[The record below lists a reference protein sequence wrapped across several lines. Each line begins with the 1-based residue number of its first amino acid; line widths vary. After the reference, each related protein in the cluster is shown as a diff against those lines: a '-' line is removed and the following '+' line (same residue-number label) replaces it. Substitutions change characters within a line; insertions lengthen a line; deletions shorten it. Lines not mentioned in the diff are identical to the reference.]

1 MNGTIMRH
9 QIEKE
14 HVESERELVDVV
26 EIVYLSLSVCIGT
39 LLNSVA
45 VVRLLRYSKSPSSQA
60 KHHCLVRPLH
70 MNPFAMFKFNLAI
83 TDFAILFIHALGKM
97 VWLLS
102 YRWLFGDFGCRLYQF
117 LSAFVYYSNSNVI
130 VAIGLDR
137 LKVVYSGQMQC
148 VSSCTRRVRIFL
160 LIAWLLAA
168 LCALPQLFFWT
179 NFELGLGWSQC
190 TTIWQIAEY
199 TQTTNLISRVNFT
212 TTISDIQQQKKD
224 HSWSAHAN
232 TQLLYE
238 LLHQVIVFI
247 IPLISLSA
255 SYLLIVV
262 RVLRYSLRPPPNSN
276 LCSFRGLKCAAQWAA
291 DDGQPTDCEG
301 TREGGGQW
309 PKANNR
315 RGRRSAN
322 TRNFLR
328 RLHLLRQS
336 GGEEHLLRPS
346 FSSSSGRTFNKLSTT
361 KNATNRCFGPPQN
374 AAKNKNGKNGICRQC
389 AAPPPSPNLFTSD
402 GQAHDKN
409 NGTECQTRT
418 TTTAFEVQFPL
429 FVEENGTKST
439 DDRRPIIAESANEQL
454 LILLAKKAA
463 TNEAE
468 KGAKSDESGKRNGG
482 MELCNFPQWHRF
494 RPNRRGFS
502 PLFVNTL
509 VPPSA
514 EEAGEHHYV
523 SHRSQE
529 VISSFCASNSSTRPL
544 MPRGVVRPQMLP
556 RAMPGGV
563 GIAAGQHRTMF
574 FAGRQPSAVG
584 EATGASVGAPI
595 SPLWRRQ
602 MRSKVFIR
610 SLLIVAAHCAFWLPY
625 NLLNLLRFT
634 DETLYNELVDRG
646 ALLVE
651 DLIIM
656 NSLINP
662 VLYGYGK

>member
-1 MNGTIMRH
+1 MNGTIIGY
-9 QIEKE
+9 QIEKQR
-14 HVESERELVDVV
+14 VESERELVDVV

-45 VVRLLRYSKSPSSQA
+45 VVRLVRYSKSPSSQA

-117 LSAFVYYSNSNVI
+117 LSAFAYYSNSNVI

-199 TQTTNLISRVNFT
+199 IQTTNLISRVNFT
-212 TTISDIQQQKKD
+212 TTISDIQQQQKED

-276 LCSFRGLKCAAQWAA
+276 LCSFKGLKCAAQWAA
-291 DDGQPTDCEG
+291 DDGQPTNCEG
-301 TREGGGQW
+301 TGEGGGRW
-309 PKANNR
+309 HRASNR
-315 RGRRSAN
+315 RGRRSAK
-322 TRNFLR
+322 TRDFLR
-328 RLHLLRQS
+328 RLHLLRQC

-346 FSSSSGRTFNKLSTT
+346 FSSSYSGRTFNKMSTT
-361 KNATNRCFGPPQN
+361 KNATNRCF
-374 AAKNKNGKNGICRQC
+374 GKNGICRQC
-389 AAPPPSPNLFTSD
+389 AAPPPSPNLFASD
-402 GQAHDKN
+402 GQVNDKN
-409 NGTECQTRT
+409 IGTECQT
-418 TTTAFEVQFPL
+418 TTTAFEAQFPL
-429 FVEENGTKST
+429 YVEENGTKST
-439 DDRRPIIAESANEQL
+439 DDRRPIIAESTNEQL

-494 RPNRRGFS
+494 RPNRRGLS

-509 VPPSA
+509 VPPST
-514 EEAGEHHYV
+514 EEAQEHHYV
-523 SHRSQE
+523 NHHSQE
-529 VISSFCASNSSTRPL
+529 VTSSFCASNSSACPL
-544 MPRGVVRPQMLP
+544 MPRGVVRPQILP

-574 FAGRQPSAVG
+574 FGGRQPFVAAES
-584 EATGASVGAPI
+584 TGASVGVPI